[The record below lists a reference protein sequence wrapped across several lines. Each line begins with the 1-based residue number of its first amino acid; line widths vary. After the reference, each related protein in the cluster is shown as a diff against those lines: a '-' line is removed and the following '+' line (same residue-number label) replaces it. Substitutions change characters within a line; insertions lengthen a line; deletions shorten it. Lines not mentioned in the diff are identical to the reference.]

1 MSGEARPI
9 RVAIIE
15 DNREFRESLYQLIR
29 GTPGY
34 ACVGAWSDVEWALQR
49 MEREPPDVVLLD
61 IGLPGMSG
69 IEGVAHIRRCF
80 PTTEVIMLT
89 VYDDDD
95 AVLAALCAGASGYL
109 LKDAT
114 PVRILE
120 AIREVHEGGAPMTPR
135 IARKVL
141 HLFRQVPPPS
151 TADYRL
157 TAREQEVLRALVDG
171 KSYKQIALQMGITV
185 ETVRTHIKNI
195 YHKLQVHSKSQA
207 VAKALRE
214 RLV

>member
-1 MSGEARPI
+1 MDRGVQPI
-9 RVAIIE
+9 CVAIIE
-15 DNREFRESLYQLIR
+15 DHRAFRESLYHLIR

-34 ACVGAWSDVEWALQR
+34 TCVGAWSDMEWALDQ
-49 MEREPPDVVLLD
+49 MERHPPDVVLLD
-61 IGLPGMSG
+61 IRLPGMSG
-69 IEGVAHIRRCF
+69 IEGVARIRQCF
-80 PTTEVIMLT
+80 PTTEVVMLT

-95 AVLAALCAGASGYL
+95 VVFAALCAGASGYL

-114 PVRILE
+114 PARILE
-120 AIREVHEGGAPMTPR
+120 AIREVHAGGAPMTPR

-141 HLFRQVPPPS
+141 QLFRQVPPPA

-157 TAREQEVLRALVDG
+157 TAREQDVLRALVDG
-171 KSYKQIALQMGITV
+171 KSYKQIARQMGVTV